1 MSSPGFRV
9 EDHEILFPLHH
20 LRQIL
25 ERHVGARAGVVEAS
39 IGVLLDDR
47 RLGRL
52 GHVVFRARGC
62 APVRL
67 AHRRLPLG
75 GPVPDGVHPP
85 TASHDKPIPGADTTV
100 LSRTHTRLRFWTY
113 DQFMI
118 ALASSL
124 SHG

>member
-52 GHVVFRARGC
+52 GHVVFRLAVARRS
-62 APVRL
+62 V
-67 AHRRLPLG
+67 
-75 GPVPDGVHPP
+75 
-85 TASHDKPIPGADTTV
+85 
-100 LSRTHTRLRFWTY
+100 SRTGASPSADLFQTGSTLQLLRTIS
-113 DQFMI
+113 QFR
-118 ALASSL
+118 APTPPFCLERTPTPAFGRTTNS
-124 SHG
+124 